1 MVLKRLKGYLD
12 SINYPIIVKALAG
25 NDYYSKPWKTL
36 ESYRY
41 SNLSIEFQLIVRLF
55 YCGESVESVNDVIR
69 DSSLVSDLIK
79 EQYIIKTDNSFTFNN
94 HRIIPYMGLY
104 IMIDNRQD
112 VIGGDHVW
120 FGEDSVFL
128 SNILPYKKDASALD
142 LCTGSG
148 IHALILGSRGMKV
161 TALEINDKAVKIA
174 RENVILND
182 LEENMKILKSD
193 LFSALDNEEKFDL
206 IVGNPPFLPM
216 IGDDN
221 DMYYFADGG
230 SDGLKIIRSIVDQ
243 ADARLTEKG
252 KMLLIGGG
260 FGDDNSPFYSSEMK
274 EISEKNKW
282 HTAFYILGENNV
294 AAELERLGRSL
305 PGLEG
310 SIERLKE
317 RLSENVKKYYS
328 FILSVEKNSFSS
340 EVEVNKCFRNLIDCM
355 KELRKTNKLAE

>member
-1 MVLKRLKGYLD
+1 MILKRLKGYLN
-12 SINYPIIVKALAG
+12 SINYSIIIKALVD

-41 SNLSIEFQLIVRLF
+41 SNLSAELQGIVKLF
-55 YCGESVESVNDVIR
+55 YCGESVEEINEIIR
-69 DSSLVSDLIK
+69 DSSLVSDLLK
-79 EQYIIKTDNSFTFNN
+79 EQFIIKTDCGYNFNN

-128 SNILPYKKDASALD
+128 SNILPCRARESVLD

-174 RENVILND
+174 RDNVIMND
-182 LEENMKILKSD
+182 LEENVEILKSD
-193 LFSALDNEEKFDL
+193 LFSALDNGEKFDL

-216 IGDDN
+216 IGVRN
-221 DMYYFADGG
+221 EMYYFADGG
-230 SDGLKIIRSIVDQ
+230 ADGLKIIRSIVKQ
-243 ADARLTEKG
+243 ADDRLTDTG
-252 KMLLIGGG
+252 KMMLIGGG
-260 FGDDNSPFYSSEMK
+260 FGDDKAPFYSSEIK
-274 EISEKNKW
+274 KISEKNKW
-282 HTAFYILGENNV
+282 HTAFYILGENNA
-294 AAELERLGRSL
+294 AAELERLGSSL

-310 SIERLKE
+310 STEKLKE

-328 FILSVEKNSFSS
+328 FILTVEKNSFSD
-340 EVEVNKCFRNLIDCM
+340 EVEINMCFRNLIDCM
-355 KELRKTNKLAE
+355 RELRKNKNK